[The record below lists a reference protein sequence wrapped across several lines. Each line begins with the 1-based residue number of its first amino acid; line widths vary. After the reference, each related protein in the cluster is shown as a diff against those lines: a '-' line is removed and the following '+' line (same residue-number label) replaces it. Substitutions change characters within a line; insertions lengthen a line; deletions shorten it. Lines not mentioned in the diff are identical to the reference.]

1 MSIVGWW
8 RKRMRSKRRAPGSA
22 RLLDDTAITARVDL
36 LRLEAFAEAA
46 YEAMRESRPQTAKTR
61 YEEARAHFDL
71 AIDAAQRAHLPDEA
85 TRLKKRRDQIGQVYH
100 GQMRYSGDR

>member
-8 RKRMRSKRRAPGSA
+8 RKRMRLKRRAAGSA

-46 YEAMRESRPQTAKTR
+46 YEAMRESRPQTAKAR
-61 YEEARAHFDL
+61 YEEARAHFDR